1 MAKTQLNVR
10 VDESTAAAAR
20 RRAHQRGLSVNR
32 YIEELVKQDAGEVGR
47 AFVEAA
53 ADFMKQYESVFAE
66 EFGAPAQAAPA
77 HPPGGEGP
85 VAGASAGES
94 SGTGRR
100 TRRTKATA
108 QGER

>member
-32 YIEELVKQDAGEVGR
+32 YIEELVKQDAGEAGR

-66 EFGAPAQAAPA
+66 EFGAPA
-77 HPPGGEGP
+77 PPPSAVSPSGDASPG
-85 VAGASAGES
+85 AGVRPD
-94 SGTGRR
+94 GTGRR
-100 TRRTKATA
+100 SRRPKPAV
-108 QGER
+108 QGKR